1 MVDNKYLL
9 EDRVKTLMEKLNSAN
24 LDEAERKLC
33 HKELID
39 LQTEITK
46 METVEN
52 TQRELDLR
60 ADELDHKLKN
70 EKFNKTM
77 EVVKNVG
84 LPILKGVSMA
94 VFTIGVIQITNNFEK
109 EGYYSTS
116 TGKSIGQL
124 PGKLIGSIIR
134 M

>member
-1 MVDNKYLL
+1 MENKYLL
-9 EDRVKTLMEKLNSAN
+9 TARVALLVEKLNEEE
-24 LDEAERKLC
+24 LDEAKRKLY
-33 HKELID
+33 HKELMD
-39 LQTEITK
+39 LQSEITK
-46 METVEN
+46 MEQVEN

-60 ADELDHKLKN
+60 ADELNHKLKN

-109 EGYYSTS
+109 DGYYSTS

-124 PGKLIGSIIR
+124 PGKLIGNIIR